1 MVPNARYDSV
11 AVTLHWV
18 TALCIITLIP
28 LGFFMGDL
36 PISIKFSAYAL
47 HKSLGITVLALS
59 IFRVVWRLMNPPPPL
74 PQTMKPIERALAN
87 AAHGLLYFL
96 IIAMPLTGW
105 IFVSATPKFPI
116 VFFWLGEVPFLPMPE
131 GIDAKATSEQ
141 FKELHETLAYGA
153 IVLITLHIAAA
164 LKHHFIMRDNVLTRM
179 LPHWRKNA

>member
-1 MVPNARYDSV
+1 MPAARGMAAVV
-11 AVTLHWV
+11 AWCS
-18 TALCIITLIP
+18 TARANHTSPPWPII
-28 LGFFMGDL
+28 
-36 PISIKFSAYAL
+36 
-47 HKSLGITVLALS
+47 
-59 IFRVVWRLMNPPPPL
+59 
-74 PQTMKPIERALAN
+74 
-87 AAHGLLYFL
+87 